1 MNKEL
6 GKKIKKI
13 RTSKGMTLKDLS
25 EKTNLSIGFLSLV
38 ERGLASTGIMS
49 LQNIAQAFGV
59 DLGYFFS
66 PMKGNQK
73 KRIVRSY
80 DHDAFRIENSKYVYF
95 SLAGDMEDK
104 RIDPMLVVLL
114 PGELREEVAPFC
126 HEGEE
131 FVYVLEGIVTV
142 IVDNNQ
148 YILYPGDSIQI
159 HSNIDHNWV
168 NHTNKIA
175 KILSINLPNPFI
187 NGEKITIIDS

>member
-80 DHDAFRIENSKYVYF
+80 EHDAFRIENSKYVYF

-114 PGELREEVAPFC
+114 PGESREEVAPFC

-131 FVYVLEGIVTV
+131 FVYVLEGILTFFME
-142 IVDNNQ
+142 DKE
-148 YILYPGDSIQI
+148 YELYPGDSFHIQ
-159 HSNIDHNWV
+159 SSTPHNWA
-168 NHTNKIA
+168 NFTNRLT
-175 KILSINLPNPFI
+175 KILYIVTP
-187 NGEKITIIDS
+187 KIF